1 MVPLAL
7 TPLLLQLGKAWACVI
22 TVAVMGYVGLGQIP
36 SCSSMVGKS
45 ISVPRQYRWIT
56 LTLPVPRTRNLPAG
70 ELAKV

>member
-22 TVAVMGYVGLGQIP
+22 TVAVMEYVGLGQIP

-45 ISVPRQYRWIT
+45 ISVPRQ
-56 LTLPVPRTRNLPAG
+56 
-70 ELAKV
+70 